1 MRQGNDKKLVL
12 ECSPLLVAPVAL
24 VATLTG
30 RSTCSGGQWLQQV
43 RSSSGETARAMRVAD
58 GTSAGELPLFH
69 PHHLPASVCA
79 VKKLEVH
86 VKAEL

>member
-1 MRQGNDKKLVL
+1 M
-12 ECSPLLVAPVAL
+12 PVAL

-30 RSTCSGGQWLQQV
+30 RSTCSGGQWQV
-43 RSSSGETARAMRVAD
+43 RASSGETARAMRVAD

-79 VKKLEVH
+79 LKKLEVH

>member
-1 MRQGNDKKLVL
+1 MFSTSSCASRTGGNIDRQKHMQW
-12 ECSPLLVAPVAL
+12 
-24 VATLTG
+24 
-30 RSTCSGGQWLQQV
+30 QWLQQV

-79 VKKLEVH
+79 LKKLEVH